1 MNKPRLLVTRFA
13 PHGQRL
19 TDLLNVHGV
28 AAFSQPLLQVQ
39 QTAEFANVSRTF
51 EKQYDCI
58 IAVSHNAV
66 DYTDKA
72 LANTDWPNC
81 QYFAVGKGTQT
92 KLINATG
99 QEVVIP
105 EKNFTSE
112 GLLALPQLANLQN
125 KKVLI
130 LRGVGGRELL
140 KDKLIERGGI
150 VEYYQPYQR
159 IIVDFCASYEVKKW
173 QLNKING
180 VIISSIELLQRL
192 LAVVPES
199 EREWLKTLTIY
210 APSKRITDRA
220 ELLGW
225 SECRVL
231 SGISD
236 QQIINY
242 FN

>member
-1 MNKPRLLVTRFA
+1 MSKPRLLVTRFA
-13 PHGQRL
+13 PHAQRL
-19 TDLLNVHGV
+19 TALLNAHGV
-28 AAFSQPLLQVQ
+28 VAFAQPLLQVQ
-39 QTAEFANVSRTF
+39 QTAEFDNARCIFTN
-51 EKQYDCI
+51 KYDYI

-72 LANTDWPNC
+72 LANTNWPNC
-81 QYFAVGKGTQT
+81 QYFAVGKGTQA
-92 KLINATG
+92 KLNNATG
-99 QEVVIP
+99 QQVIIP
-105 EKNFTSE
+105 EKLFSSE
-112 GLLALPQLANLQN
+112 GLLALTQLADLQN

-140 KDKLIERGGI
+140 KETLTERGAI

-159 IIVDFCASYEVKKW
+159 ITVDFCASSEVKKW
-173 QLNKING
+173 QLKKING

-192 LAVVPES
+192 LSVVPES
-199 EREWLKTLTIY
+199 EHKWLKTLTIY

-225 SECRVL
+225 SECRVI

-236 QQIINY
+236 QQVINY
-242 FN
+242 FK